1 MKIVK
6 APVDGYLESL
16 NVSAG
21 EQVQKGQILAVILI
35 LKMENPVL
43 CDRDGIIKE
52 VFVKKKT
59 RVKHG
64 QPLLCIE

>member
-1 MKIVK
+1 MKTIK
-6 APVDGYLESL
+6 APLDGYLTSM

-21 EQVQKGQILAVILI
+21 DVVQKGQVLAIILI

-43 CDRDGIIKE
+43 SDRDGIVRE
-52 VFVKKKT
+52 VIVKKNS

-64 QPLLCIE
+64 QPLIRID

>member
-6 APVDGYLESL
+6 APLDGYLESL

-21 EQVQKGQILAVILI
+21 DQVQKGQLLAVILI
-35 LKMENPVL
+35 LKMDNPVL
-43 CDRDGIIKE
+43 CDREGTVKE
-52 VFVKKKT
+52 LYVKNKS

>member
-6 APVDGYLESL
+6 APLDGYLESL

-35 LKMENPVL
+35 LKMDNPVL
-43 CDRDGIIKE
+43 CDREGTVKE
-52 VFVKKKT
+52 LYVKNKS

>member
-6 APVDGYLESL
+6 APLDGYLESL

-21 EQVQKGQILAVILI
+21 DQVQKGQILAVILI

-43 CDRDGIIKE
+43 CDREGTVKE
-52 VFVKKKT
+52 LYVKNKS

>member
-6 APVDGYLESL
+6 APLDGYLESL

-21 EQVQKGQILAVILI
+21 DQVQKGQILAVILI
-35 LKMENPVL
+35 LKKENPVL

-52 VFVKKKT
+52 VCVKKKT

>member
-6 APVDGYLESL
+6 APLDGYLDVL

-21 EQVQKGQILAVILI
+21 DHVQKGQILAVILI
-35 LKMENPVL
+35 LKMDNPVL
-43 CDRDGIIKE
+43 CDREGTVKE
-52 VFVKKKT
+52 LYVKNKS

>member
-21 EQVQKGQILAVILI
+21 DCVQKGQVLAVVLI
-35 LKMENPVL
+35 LKMDNPVL

-52 VFVKKKT
+52 VFVKKKS
-59 RVKHG
+59 RVKQG
-64 QPLLCIE
+64 QPLLSIE